1 MMTLERGWAVSMKD
15 QPRAIMTVSLL
26 RSMFKNLK
34 QFRVL
39 REDIGLDVISSPD
52 GCKWSIWDLEALYDA
67 SQTMLSDRQAQAI
80 RMFLVDGMFE
90 ADCAELMGVSRTNPI
105 GMYATNGLER
115 IVMLIN
121 DRLIRGYQ
129 NGD

>member
-1 MMTLERGWAVSMKD
+1 
-15 QPRAIMTVSLL
+15 
-26 RSMFKNLK
+26 
-34 QFRVL
+34 
-39 REDIGLDVISSPD
+39 
-52 GCKWSIWDLEALYDA
+52 
-67 SQTMLSDRQAQAI
+67 MLSDRQAQAI